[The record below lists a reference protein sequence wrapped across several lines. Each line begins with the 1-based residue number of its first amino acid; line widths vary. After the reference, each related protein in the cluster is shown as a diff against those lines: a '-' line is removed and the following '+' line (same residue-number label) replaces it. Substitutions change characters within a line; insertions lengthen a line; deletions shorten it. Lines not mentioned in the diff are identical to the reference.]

1 MSQNTTRESL
11 APEPER
17 TDQDRQSAPTFAGNA
32 YDLASLGALACAAVL
47 LFLCGTCNMGFYCLP
62 PFAVVLGVVG
72 LIAARQAV
80 NPLRTRI
87 WSWIGVGSGVL
98 VLLLAAIAFV
108 LYVGLILLMA
118 LASANAGPIRETI
131 QAWTL
136 ACG

>member
-1 MSQNTTRESL
+1 MSQDTAHAKPNL
-11 APEPER
+11 EPDHGEE
-17 TDQDRQSAPTFAGNA
+17 TDRNPATFTGNA
-32 YDLASLGALACAAVL
+32 YDLTSLVALACAGVL

-62 PFAVVLGVVG
+62 IFAAILGVVG

-80 NPLRTRI
+80 NPMRTRI

-118 LASANAGPIRETI
+118 LASANAGQLREAL
-131 QAWTL
+131 QAWAL
-136 ACG
+136 L